1 MPSHYSKGKRDA
13 NEKEL
18 LDYVKSIW
26 GKVDILQLRE
36 GQGADLI
43 VTAWNNTF
51 YVEIKSGP
59 NEKLT
64 QVEEKRRTGVEAENG
79 YYWIW
84 RTAEDVQAT
93 YDHYLRQP

>member
-1 MPSHYSKGKRDA
+1 MPRQYSTGKRDA
-13 NEKEL
+13 NESEL
-18 LDYVKSIW
+18 LKSVKEIW

-43 VTAWNNTF
+43 ITAWGQTF
-51 YVEIKSGP
+51 YVEVKSGP

-64 QVEEKRRTGVEAENG
+64 AKEESRRTGVEAENG
-79 YYWIW
+79 CYWIW